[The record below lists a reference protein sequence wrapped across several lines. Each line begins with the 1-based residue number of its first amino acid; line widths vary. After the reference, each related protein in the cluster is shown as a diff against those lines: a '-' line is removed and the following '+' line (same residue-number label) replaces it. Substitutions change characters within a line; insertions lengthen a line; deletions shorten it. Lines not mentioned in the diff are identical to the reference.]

1 MKLLVLNYA
10 EKVQLIHI
18 SYNVNA
24 VLRPFFPKTTE
35 SKVYGCFKRR

>member
-1 MKLLVLNYA
+1 MILNKVSCFKYA

-24 VLRPFFPKTTE
+24 VLKPFFPKTTE
-35 SKVYGCFKRR
+35 STV